1 MRLSSFLSVYR
12 ARPPLP
18 ASPPAHRYLPA
29 ASASPPPP
37 PPRASP
43 AAPPRA
49 WAGWYRA
56 LLAIKRRCGE
66 HLDPQPR
73 NPFLGVPKSF
83 PGVKPE
89 FWEGCVG
96 DSVFVHGGLLEA
108 NVEYGLERIN
118 AEVSEWIRG
127 EGGDNARAP
136 EYVRGW
142 DIVVWLRRFSDGF
155 DCDCK
160 RLEGVLGMIPGAKR
174 MVMGH
179 TIQTVGINTVGR
191 GPPPSTSPVSVGRGP
206 PGRDDAMA
214 QTLATV
220 GRTLPQRGGA
230 MVGQGAL
237 PTDAEARWT
246 CPGYPTQYSTSVKGF
261 GLATKTSN
269 TKLILNGGQRVTFA
283 RPDGYFAFHNVPAG
297 THLIEVSSI
306 GYFFSPI
313 LRR

>member
-1 MRLSSFLSVYR
+1 MRSCLTVL
-12 ARPPLP
+12 RPDGPISRRFMAVLP
-18 ASPPAHRYLPA
+18 TVL
-29 ASASPPPP
+29 
-37 PPRASP
+37 
-43 AAPPRA
+43 
-49 WAGWYRA
+49 
-56 LLAIKRRCGE
+56 
-66 HLDPQPR
+66 
-73 NPFLGVPKSF
+73 V
-83 PGVKPE
+83 
-89 FWEGCVG
+89 VG

-214 QTLATV
+214 QTLATA

-246 CPGYPTQYSTSVKGF
+246 CPGYPTQYSLSPWRVRCHLQGVRHPISFFLKCGCI
-261 GLATKTSN
+261 A
-269 TKLILNGGQRVTFA
+269 IL
-283 RPDGYFAFHNVPAG
+283 
-297 THLIEVSSI
+297 L
-306 GYFFSPI
+306 
-313 LRR
+313 